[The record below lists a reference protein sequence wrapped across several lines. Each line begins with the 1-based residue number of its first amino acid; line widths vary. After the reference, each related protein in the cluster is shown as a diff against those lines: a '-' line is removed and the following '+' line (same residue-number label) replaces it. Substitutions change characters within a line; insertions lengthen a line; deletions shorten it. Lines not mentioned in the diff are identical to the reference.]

1 MIPRRFTGDSLTSGG
16 ELSQTALPLYHF
28 KSETMST
35 ALQAENIVQTAD
47 KILQPIGEKIINGRR
62 ITPEEGLLLFERA
75 PLPFVGALANYVR
88 EKLHGN
94 KTYFNR
100 NFHIEPT
107 NVCVFACAFCSYS
120 RLYAHREEGWEL
132 SIEQMMDIVKSYDG
146 KPITEV
152 HIVGGVHPKMNL
164 AFFADLIKQIH
175 AHRPDLHIKGFT
187 AVELD
192 YMFRKAKLSVEEGM
206 KLLHEAGLQSLPGGG
221 AEIFHPDIRQQICAD
236 KVDGTGW
243 LHIHETAHNLGMHT
257 NATMLYG
264 HIEKYHHR
272 IDHMERLRALQDK
285 TKGFNTF
292 IPLKFR
298 NGDNEM
304 SHVPESSIIEDLKL
318 YAVARLYMDNFPHL
332 KAYWPMLGRQNAQL
346 TLSFGVNDID
356 GTIDD
361 STKIYSMAGSEE
373 QTPAMS
379 TAQLVSLIRQVKRE
393 PVERDTL
400 YNEVKNY
407 KDVNI
412 SELEVNPLYN

>member
-1 MIPRRFTGDSLTSGG
+1 
-16 ELSQTALPLYHF
+16 
-28 KSETMST
+28 MST
-35 ALQAENIVQTAD
+35 ALQAESIVQTAG
-47 KILQPIGEKIINGRR
+47 KTLQPIGEKIINGER
-62 ITPEEGLLLFERA
+62 ISPEEGLLLFEKA

-88 EKLHGN
+88 EKRHGD

-107 NVCVFACAFCSYS
+107 NVCVFACNFCSYS

-132 SIEQMMDIVKSYDG
+132 SIDQMLDIVKSYDG

-164 AFFADLIKQIH
+164 AYFAELLQRIH
-175 AHRPDLHIKGFT
+175 SHRPDLHIKGFT

-192 YMFRKAKLSVEEGM
+192 YMFRKAKMTVEEGM
-206 KLLHEAGLQSLPGGG
+206 KFLHDAGLQSLPGGG
-221 AEIFHPDIRQQICAD
+221 AEIFHPEIRQQICAD
-236 KVDGTGW
+236 KVDGNGW
-243 LHIHETAHNLGMHT
+243 LHIHETAHKLGMHS

-264 HIEKYHHR
+264 HIEQYHHR
-272 IDHMERLRALQDK
+272 IDHMERLRSLQDK

-298 NGDNEM
+298 NKGNEM
-304 SHVPESSIIEDLKL
+304 SNIPESGIIEDLKL

-400 YNEVKNY
+400 YNEIKNY

-412 SELEVNPLYN
+412 AEMEVNPLYN